1 MADKPAP
8 KKPAPNK
15 PEPKKPAHDR
25 QAMLEALA
33 TLSVDASSPD
43 GAVSVSVNTDGV
55 MTRLRMGAAA
65 SRMSPAEIADAV
77 MRTYQEAQQGSAKR
91 SAELMA
97 PIGSAGYL
105 ADRLRWRLGFTPSFQ
120 QAGGTVSPDSP
131 VSRRTPAGSGNAVLK
146 DRSEE
151 PAEPAKDERSGP
163 AETDDEY
170 YDQGLRYRPSW

>member
-8 KKPAPNK
+8 KKPGN
-15 PEPKKPAHDR
+15 DR

-33 TLSVDASSPD
+33 ALSVDASSPD

-55 MTRLRMGAAA
+55 MTRLRVSEAV
-65 SRMSPAEIADAV
+65 SRMSPAEIADTV

-97 PIGSAGYL
+97 PIGNAGYIT
-105 ADRLRWRLGFTPSFQ
+105 DRLRWRLGFTPSFQ
-120 QAGGTVSPDSP
+120 EAGETVTPPAPRRP
-131 VSRRTPAGSGNAVLK
+131 VAGAENVVLK

-151 PAEPAKDERSGP
+151 PAGPAGDDQPEPAES
-163 AETDDEY
+163 DDQY
-170 YDQGLRYRPSW
+170 YEQGLRYRPSW

>member
-8 KKPAPNK
+8 KKP
-15 PEPKKPAHDR
+15 PADR

-33 TLSVDASSPD
+33 ALSVDASSPD

-55 MTRLRMGAAA
+55 MTRLRMSEAA

-97 PIGSAGYL
+97 PIGNAGYL
-105 ADRLRWRLGFTPSFQ
+105 TDRLRWRLGFTPSFQ
-120 QAGGTVSPDSP
+120 ETGETVTPVSPISRRAP
-131 VSRRTPAGSGNAVLK
+131 VSTKNVVLRNRSGEPAG
-146 DRSEE
+146 
-151 PAEPAKDERSGP
+151 PADDERSGP
-163 AETDDEY
+163 AESDDEY
-170 YDQGLRYRPSW
+170 YEQGLRYRPSW

>member
-8 KKPAPNK
+8 RKPVN
-15 PEPKKPAHDR
+15 DR

-33 TLSVDASSPD
+33 ALSVEASSPD

-55 MTRLRMGAAA
+55 MTRLRVSEAV
-65 SRMSPAEIADAV
+65 SRMSPAEIADTV

-97 PIGSAGYL
+97 PIGNAGYIT
-105 ADRLRWRLGFTPSFQ
+105 DRLRWRLGFTPSFQ
-120 QAGGTVSPDSP
+120 EAGETVAP
-131 VSRRTPAGSGNAVLK
+131 VSRRPPASTENVVLK

-151 PAEPAKDERSGP
+151 PAGPAGDELPEPAES
-163 AETDDEY
+163 DDQY
-170 YDQGLRYRPSW
+170 YEQGLRYRPSW

>member
-8 KKPAPNK
+8 KKPGN
-15 PEPKKPAHDR
+15 DR

-33 TLSVDASSPD
+33 ALSVDASSPD

-55 MTRLRMGAAA
+55 MTRLRVGEAA
-65 SRMSPAEIADAV
+65 SRMSPAEIADTV

-97 PIGSAGYL
+97 PIGNAGYIT
-105 ADRLRWRLGFTPSFQ
+105 DRLRWRLGFTPSFQ
-120 QAGGTVSPDSP
+120 QSGETAA
-131 VSRRTPAGSGNAVLK
+131 PAGAVPRRATVVTENVVLK

-151 PAEPAKDERSGP
+151 PAGP
-163 AETDDEY
+163 AEDEQPEPAESDDQY
-170 YDQGLRYRPSW
+170 YEQGLRYRPSW

>member
-8 KKPAPNK
+8 KKP
-15 PEPKKPAHDR
+15 PADR

-55 MTRLRMGAAA
+55 MTRLRVGEAV
-65 SRMSPAEIADAV
+65 SRLSPAEIADVV

-97 PIGSAGYL
+97 PIGNAGYIT
-105 ADRLRWRLGFTPSFQ
+105 DRLRWRLGFTPSFQ
-120 QAGGTVSPDSP
+120 DTGETVSPVASP
-131 VSRRTPAGSGNAVLK
+131 RKPAGAENVVLK
-146 DRSEE
+146 DRSDE
-151 PAEPAKDERSGP
+151 PAGPAQDEQPEP

-170 YDQGLRYRPSW
+170 YEQGLRYNPSW

>member
-8 KKPAPNK
+8 KKPAN
-15 PEPKKPAHDR
+15 DR

-33 TLSVDASSPD
+33 ALSVDASSPD

-55 MTRLRMGAAA
+55 MTRLRLGEAA
-65 SRMSPAEIADAV
+65 SRMSPAEIAGTV

-97 PIGSAGYL
+97 PIGNAGYIT
-105 ADRLRWRLGFTPSFQ
+105 DRLRWRLAFTPSFQ
-120 QAGGTVSPDSP
+120 ETGETVAPPVPRRATAGAENV
-131 VSRRTPAGSGNAVLK
+131 VLK

-151 PAEPAKDERSGP
+151 PAGPPQDEQPES
-163 AETDDEY
+163 EDQY
-170 YDQGLRYRPSW
+170 YEQGLRYRPSW

>member
-8 KKPAPNK
+8 KKPAD
-15 PEPKKPAHDR
+15 DR

-55 MTRLRMGAAA
+55 MTRLRVSEAV

-91 SAELMA
+91 SAKLMA
-97 PIGSAGYL
+97 PIGNAGYIT
-105 ADRLRWRLGFTPSFQ
+105 DRLRWRLGFTPAFQ
-120 QAGGTVSPDSP
+120 QSGETVTPDSP
-131 VSRRTPAGSGNAVLK
+131 VSRQPSVATENVVLK

-151 PAEPAKDERSGP
+151 PAGPAKDEPEP
-163 AETDDEY
+163 AESDDQY
-170 YDQGLRYRPSW
+170 YEQGLRYRPSW

>member
-8 KKPAPNK
+8 QKKPAN
-15 PEPKKPAHDR
+15 DR

-33 TLSVDASSPD
+33 ALSVEASSPD

-55 MTRLRMGAAA
+55 MTRLRVSDAV

-97 PIGSAGYL
+97 PIGNAGYIT
-105 ADRLRWRLGFTPSFQ
+105 DRLRWRLGFTPSFQ
-120 QAGGTVSPDSP
+120 QAGETVAPATP
-131 VSRRTPAGSGNAVLK
+131 VSRRPTAGAENVVLRDRSGEPAGPAE
-146 DRSEE
+146 DEQDE
-151 PAEPAKDERSGP
+151 PAES
-163 AETDDEY
+163 DDQY
-170 YDQGLRYRPSW
+170 YEQGLRYRPSW

>member
-8 KKPAPNK
+8 KKP
-15 PEPKKPAHDR
+15 PADR

-55 MTRLRMGAAA
+55 MTRLRVSDAA

-97 PIGSAGYL
+97 PIGNAGYIT
-105 ADRLRWRLGFTPSFQ
+105 DRLRWRLGFTPSFQ
-120 QAGGTVSPDSP
+120 DTGETAFPVPP
-131 VSRRTPAGSGNAVLK
+131 VSRRTPAGTENVVLK

-151 PAEPAKDERSGP
+151 PAGPDQDEQPVQTES
-163 AETDDEY
+163 DDQY
-170 YDQGLRYRPSW
+170 YEQGLRYNPSW

>member
-8 KKPAPNK
+8 KKPA
-15 PEPKKPAHDR
+15 ADR

-55 MTRLRMGAAA
+55 MTRLRVSDAV
-65 SRMSPAEIADAV
+65 SRLSPAEIADTV
-77 MRTYQEAQQGSAKR
+77 MRTYQEAQQESAKR

-97 PIGSAGYL
+97 PIGNAGYIT
-105 ADRLRWRLGFTPSFQ
+105 DRLRWRRGFTPSLQ
-120 QAGGTVSPDSP
+120 ETGETAAPASP
-131 VSRRTPAGSGNAVLK
+131 VSRRTPAGAENVVLK

-151 PAEPAKDERSGP
+151 PAGSAQDEGAEPAES
-163 AETDDEY
+163 DDQY
-170 YDQGLRYRPSW
+170 YEQGLRYRPSW

>member
-8 KKPAPNK
+8 KKPGN
-15 PEPKKPAHDR
+15 DR

-55 MTRLRMGAAA
+55 MTRLRVSDAV
-65 SRMSPAEIADAV
+65 SRMTPAEIADTV

-97 PIGSAGYL
+97 PIGNAGYIT
-105 ADRLRWRLGFTPSFQ
+105 DRLRWRLGFNPSLQEAGETVTP
-120 QAGGTVSPDSP
+120 P
-131 VSRRTPAGSGNAVLK
+131 VPRRTTAGAENVVLK
-146 DRSEE
+146 DRSDE
-151 PAEPAKDERSGP
+151 PAGP
-163 AETDDEY
+163 AEDEVPEPVESDDQY
-170 YDQGLRYRPSW
+170 YEQGLRYRPSW

>member
-8 KKPAPNK
+8 KKP
-15 PEPKKPAHDR
+15 PADR

-33 TLSVDASSPD
+33 ALSVDASSPD

-55 MTRLRMGAAA
+55 MTRLRVSDSA

-97 PIGSAGYL
+97 PIGNAGYIT
-105 ADRLRWRLGFTPSFQ
+105 DRLRWRLGFTPSYQ
-120 QAGGTVSPDSP
+120 DTGETASPAP
-131 VSRRTPAGSGNAVLK
+131 RRAPAETENVVLK

-151 PAEPAKDERSGP
+151 PAGPDKDEQSVP
-163 AETDDEY
+163 AESDDQY
-170 YDQGLRYRPSW
+170 YEQGLRYNPSW